1 MPPSPDAV
9 PDDLILAAVA
19 RSERHRSRKTITR
32 PNIHA
37 QLSIPSRSGEVRHI
51 KARITVLTDEG
62 CLKQSRRRGVDFWT
76 LTPKGRRRLKRANVE
91 SLLPES
97 PQHREWRNA
106 TTLAAQEIEG
116 MRENLRATLAEAR
129 GQIDAD
135 ASSDV
140 WFELSAR
147 LQRTSWLVGSATY
160 CLREW
165 VEPNDERADTDERS
179 DPSDAGLS
187 RKQKA
192 RRVFRRA
199 GRRNF
204 RLWGDEDS

>member
-1 MPPSPDAV
+1 MPPSPDVV

-19 RSERHRSRKTITR
+19 RSERHRSREIVSR
-32 PNIHA
+32 PNIHE
-37 QLSIPSRSGEVRHI
+37 QLGIPSRSGEVRRI
-51 KARITVLTDEG
+51 KARVAALTEEG
-62 CLKQSRRRGVDFWT
+62 CLKQSRRRSIDFWT
-76 LTPKGRRRLKRANVE
+76 LTTKGRRRLKRANVE

-97 PQHREWRNA
+97 PQHQEWRNA
-106 TTLAAQEIEG
+106 TTLAAQEIER
-116 MRENLRATLAEAR
+116 MRESLRATLAEATER
-129 GQIDAD
+129 IDSD

-165 VEPNDERADTDERS
+165 VEPTDERADTDERS